1 MEDKKKDVT
10 LKSPLVAAFNNI
22 VNINRSKA
30 QMKSTQS
37 TYTEFLRFM
46 TTEVKVIQA
55 IKLPEEKKIK
65 KLANINVAAT
75 FGTAGSLLSSLAS
88 GALDAAGLVGE
99 LFGGRKGKTPK
110 GGKTGKP
117 GAPSSPKAG
126 KAIPKGKKIRL
137 PGVRGLPLI
146 SAALAGLDFAQGIS
160 EGESVGKAGAGALG
174 SAAGAA
180 GGALAGTALA
190 GVIGQALVPIP
201 GLGFVLG
208 AAVGSLGGF
217 AGGYLADRAYESAT
231 GEGKVKEKQKA
242 KLKQQEQQQKAKA
255 AAAKVTFPEVL
266 DKFDSVVTQFER
278 NVSNLNLAS
287 GSESESEDVVE
298 GFDAKSNEGGEPKV
312 PDTPTQPYDGPISG
326 DTFFPLPKGIVSNR
340 SVGVKGGEYGAPRK
354 YGGHSG
360 QDIGGLPPGS
370 PVVAWKTGK
379 VRYTG
384 SVEPGD
390 TIITID
396 HGKGEQSVY
405 KHVVPTVPPGTV
417 VYGGQQIAKLFAAK
431 AYPEHLHFEVWR
443 NGSHTNPNGYI
454 SAAQKISSP
463 LAVEKAKEQSEKSS
477 VASGSSS
484 PTVPTATAVSQ
495 TKPVS
500 TATKTP
506 PSADMIKKYEMAWQY
521 RNNPFAR
528 GRIESAWEGMTP
540 EQQQQAQEWAK
551 TKGYDWNEMR
561 LKEKQVSPQVSA
573 TVVPVPSMQQ
583 NVPQQIEQYPDYNLP
598 QSSVTLMPIYIGGGS
613 QPQQRPVVIAGGG
626 GGGGGATIMPP
637 VPTGQVLNSLFKTI
651 LLTNLS
657 GT

>member
-22 VNINRSKA
+22 VNINRSKT

-46 TTEVKVIQA
+46 TTELKVIQA
-55 IKLPEEKKIK
+55 TKLPEEKKIK

-110 GGKTGKP
+110 PSKP
-117 GAPSSPKAG
+117 GKPSSPKAG

-242 KLKQQEQQQKAKA
+242 KLKQQEQLQKAKA
-255 AAAKVTFPEVL
+255 AAAKATFPEVL
-266 DKFDSVVTQFER
+266 DKFESVVVQFEKSISLGSFETSHDTDGGEISMEIMEDDSNYGDR
-278 NVSNLNLAS
+278 DGSSSELEGTMQQLEASGGSLPSSKLGSKYGMRFHPIYKVNKMHRGNDYPMPEGTEVSVIQPGKVANSGFVNNGYGNQIKIDHPGGVSSFYAHLSSVNVSA
-287 GSESESEDVVE
+287 
-298 GFDAKSNEGGEPKV
+298 
-312 PDTPTQPYDGPISG
+312 
-326 DTFFPLPKGIVSNR
+326 
-340 SVGVKGGEYGAPRK
+340 
-354 YGGHSG
+354 G
-360 QDIGGLPPGS
+360 QD
-370 PVVAWKTGK
+370 VA
-379 VRYTG
+379 
-384 SVEPGD
+384 
-390 TIITID
+390 
-396 HGKGEQSVY
+396 
-405 KHVVPTVPPGTV
+405 PGTV
-417 VYGGQQIAKLFAAK
+417 IGKVGSTGASTG
-431 AYPEHLHFEVWR
+431 PHLHFEVDA
-443 NGSHTNPNGYI
+443 NG
-454 SAAQKISSP
+454 K
-463 LAVEKAKEQSEKSS
+463 
-477 VASGSSS
+477 
-484 PTVPTATAVSQ
+484 TAVDPTPYQDTIFRFGGSVKVKPSAKPQQNMAGQPTQ
-495 TKPVS
+495 TQQPSGEEKPKPS
-500 TATKTP
+500 ATKAP
-506 PSADMIKKYEMAWQY
+506 PSADMVKKYEMAWQY

-528 GRIESAWEGMTP
+528 GRIESAWEGMSS
-540 EQQQQAQEWAK
+540 EQQQQAKEWAK
-551 TKGYDWNEMR
+551 TRGYDWSEMK
-561 LKEKQVSPQVSA
+561 LKEKPVTVQASA
-573 TVVPVPSMQQ
+573 ANVVPIPSMQQ
-583 NVPQQIEQYPDYNLP
+583 SVPQQIEQYPDYNLP

-613 QPQQRPVVIAGGG
+613 QPQQRPVVVAGGG
-626 GGGGGATIMPP
+626 GGGGTTIMPP
-637 VPTGQVLNSLFKTI
+637 VPEGHVLNSLFKTI

>member
-242 KLKQQEQQQKAKA
+242 KLKQQEQLQKAKA
-255 AAAKVTFPEVL
+255 AAAKATFPEVL
-266 DKFDSVVTQFER
+266 DKFESVVVQFEKSISLGTFESSSDVHSEEISMEIMEDDANYGER
-278 NVSNLNLAS
+278 DKSPSDLPGTIQELESSGGSLPSSKLGSKYGMRFHPILKVNKMHYGNDYPMNEGTPISVIQPGKVANAGFVNNGYGIQVKVDHPGGVSSFYAHLSSANVSA
-287 GSESESEDVVE
+287 
-298 GFDAKSNEGGEPKV
+298 
-312 PDTPTQPYDGPISG
+312 
-326 DTFFPLPKGIVSNR
+326 
-340 SVGVKGGEYGAPRK
+340 
-354 YGGHSG
+354 G
-360 QDIGGLPPGS
+360 QDIS
-370 PVVAWKTGK
+370 
-379 VRYTG
+379 
-384 SVEPGD
+384 
-390 TIITID
+390 
-396 HGKGEQSVY
+396 
-405 KHVVPTVPPGTV
+405 PGTV
-417 VYGGQQIAKLFAAK
+417 IGKVGSTGRSTG
-431 AYPEHLHFEVWR
+431 PHLHFEVDA
-443 NGSHTNPNGYI
+443 NGKVTDPTPY
-454 SAAQKISSP
+454 QDKIFRFGGN
-463 LAVEKAKEQSEKSS
+463 VKVK
-477 VASGSSS
+477 
-484 PTVPTATAVSQ
+484 ATAKPQQNMAGQPVPSQ
-495 TKPVS
+495 QQTQEEKPKPS
-500 TATKTP
+500 ATMTP
-506 PSADMIKKYEMAWQY
+506 PSADMVKKYEMAWKY